1 MNKLYV
7 MVGIPGSGKDYWIKE
22 FVKFE
27 KQFHPDETIKAV
39 SRDEVR
45 FSIIKDEDGYFSKEN
60 EVFKEFIKQ
69 INDSLA
75 VNDVTI
81 ANATHI
87 SAASRAKLLKNLKGL
102 KDVHVCAIV
111 KKVNIDICIAQ
122 NNNRTGRARVP
133 EDAILN
139 MAKNFTI
146 PAKNEGFNDIIIFDR
161 ENNILN

>member
-22 FVKFE
+22 YVKLE
-27 KQFHPDETIKAV
+27 KHLNPDKTIKV
-39 SRDEVR
+39 ISRDEVR
-45 FSIIKDEDGYFSKEN
+45 FSIIKDEDEYFSKEN

-75 VNDVTI
+75 VNDITI

-87 SAASRAKLLKNLKGL
+87 SAASRAKLLKNLRGL
-102 KDVHVCAIV
+102 RDVHVCAIV
-111 KKVNIDICIAQ
+111 KKVDADICIAQ
-122 NNNRTGRARVP
+122 NNNRTGRAKVP
-133 EDAILN
+133 EGAILN

-146 PAKNEGFNDIIIFDR
+146 PVKNEGFNDIIIFDR
-161 ENNILN
+161 ENNVLN